1 VSLVRS
7 PNPVTR
13 KNAHPLKQ
21 SPTNTDIAAVVQKI
35 WRPHTQLARGHGR
48 KTEEQEKT
56 RMSFA
61 QPRPEKELAYAQA
74 RDEAKTRPCHEIQR
88 AHGSPKA
95 RPRLHPQIWHYFW
108 HGNLPG
114 CTVAPK
120 KIETFFE
127 DFTISKM
134 EVEFW
139 NNTRSFGCENT

>member
-1 VSLVRS
+1 MLLQLYKRFGAH
-7 PNPVTR
+7 TR
-13 KNAHPLKQ
+13 KWQEAMEER
-21 SPTNTDIAAVVQKI
+21 QKN
-35 WRPHTQLARGHGR
+35 
-48 KTEEQEKT
+48 KKKT

-74 RDEAKTRPCHEIQR
+74 LRWSKQDPATKSNGRT
-88 AHGSPKA
+88 AAPKPGLA
-95 RPRLHPQIWHYFW
+95 STHKFRHDFW